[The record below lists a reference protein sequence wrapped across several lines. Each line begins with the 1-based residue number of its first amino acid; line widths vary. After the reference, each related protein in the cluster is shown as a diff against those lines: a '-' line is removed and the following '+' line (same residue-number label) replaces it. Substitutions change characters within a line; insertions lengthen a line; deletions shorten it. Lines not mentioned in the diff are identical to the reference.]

1 MMKSM
6 TAPENRKKHRKGSS
20 LRLFALAV
28 AVCMLALL
36 LSGCWGHPGE
46 TAAEVNRR
54 RTRTIRLNHE
64 MLRSDIERAL
74 LLDQPSTLTDTRIP

>member
-1 MMKSM
+1 MKSM
-6 TAPENRKKHRKGSS
+6 TAPENRKKHRKGST

-36 LSGCWGHPGE
+36 LSGCWDHPGE

-54 RTRTIRLNHE
+54 HERTIRLNHQ
-64 MLRSDIERAL
+64 MLRDDIDRAL
-74 LLDQPSTLTDTRIP
+74 LLDKPSTLTDKRIP

>member
-1 MMKSM
+1 MKSV
-6 TAPENRKKHRKGSS
+6 TAPENRKKQRKGSC

-28 AVCMLALL
+28 AVCILALL

-54 RTRTIRLNHE
+54 HERTVRLNHQ
-64 MLRSDIERAL
+64 MLRSDVERVL